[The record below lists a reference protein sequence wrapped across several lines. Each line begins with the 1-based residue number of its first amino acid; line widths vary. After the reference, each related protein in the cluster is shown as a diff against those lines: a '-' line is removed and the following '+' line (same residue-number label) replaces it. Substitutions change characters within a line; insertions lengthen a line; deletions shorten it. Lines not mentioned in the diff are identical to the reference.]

1 MNGFDVILVVA
12 LMAFAAMGM
21 VRGMVREVATI
32 VTWVAALL
40 VAWLF
45 AVDVESWFDWLFAE
59 RTPRVMAAFL
69 ALFAIV
75 WIAGMVAGHLASRHL
90 LGRGSLR
97 IVDRVAGGLIG
108 VVRGAVIVVAVFLAA
123 GLTSAPMQHWWRES
137 SLAPHFERLAVQVAR
152 YLPRDVA
159 RHIRYG

>member
-1 MNGFDVILVVA
+1 MNGFDIMLVVA
-12 LMAFAAMGM
+12 LVAFAAMGA
-21 VRGMVREVATI
+21 VRGMAREVATI
-32 VTWVAALL
+32 VAWVAALMI
-40 VAWLF
+40 AWLF
-45 AVDVESWFDWLFAE
+45 AADVESWFDGLFAE
-59 RTPRVMAAFL
+59 RTARVMAAFL
-69 ALFAIV
+69 ALFGIV
-75 WIAGMVAGHLASRHL
+75 WIGGTVAGHLVSRHL

-108 VVRGAVIVVAVFLAA
+108 FARGAVIVVAVFLAA

-137 SLAPHFERLAVQVAR
+137 ALAPHFERLAVKATQ